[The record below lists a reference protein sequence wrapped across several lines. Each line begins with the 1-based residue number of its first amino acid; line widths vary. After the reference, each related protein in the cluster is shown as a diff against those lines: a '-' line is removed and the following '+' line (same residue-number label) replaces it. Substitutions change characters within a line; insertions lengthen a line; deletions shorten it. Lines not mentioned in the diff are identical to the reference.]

1 MTCSKISSLD
11 FNPGGWINMSQNA
24 AAIQGS
30 GRSPVS
36 LNSEEAK
43 YWEEREAAKAKALK
57 LAAKAETAQR
67 ENYAKALKREKDR
80 EYQRRKAK
88 QGRFEASMLSLD
100 QHLESVS
107 DDNDFICSWLDDN
120 GAGRD
125 KILRADGATTIAHA
139 LSCLTP
145 EQRAFAEDILNGKSW
160 NDLGITR
167 QAFSKRMKIIEKK
180 IRERLTPPSKTSLD
194 Y

>member
-1 MTCSKISSLD
+1 MKDRMTLGHYA
-11 FNPGGWINMSQNA
+11 NAPQNA

-30 GRSPVS
+30 GRSTVS
-36 LNSEEAK
+36 LDSEEAK

-145 EQRAFAEDILNGKSW
+145 EQRAFAEDVLNGKKW
-160 NDLGITR
+160 EEIGISESTFYR
-167 QAFSKRMKIIEKK
+167 HMKKVENIFRRIDSH
-180 IRERLTPPSKTSLD
+180 PPKTLA
-194 Y
+194 

>member
-1 MTCSKISSLD
+1 MKNRTTLCHYA
-11 FNPGGWINMSQNA
+11 NAPQNA

-36 LNSEEAK
+36 LDSEEAK

-67 ENYAKALKREKDR
+67 ENYGKALKREKDR

-100 QHLESVS
+100 QHLESVG

-120 GAGRD
+120 GKGELN
-125 KILRADGATTIAHA
+125 IRAIERAEAITIALA
-139 LSCLTP
+139 KLSP
-145 EQRAFAEDILNGKSW
+145 NDRAFAQAVLDGKSW
-160 NDLGITR
+160 QEIGVERYAFYRLLKKVEKIFR
-167 QAFSKRMKIIEKK
+167 QSA
-180 IRERLTPPSKTSLD
+180 TPPP
-194 Y
+194 

>member
-1 MTCSKISSLD
+1 MKNRTTLCHYAAAPQ
-11 FNPGGWINMSQNA
+11 FA

-36 LNSEEAK
+36 LDSEEAR

-88 QGRFEASMLSLD
+88 QGRFEPSILSLD
-100 QHLESVS
+100 QHLESVG

-145 EQRAFAEDILNGKSW
+145 EQRAFAEDVLKGKKW
-160 NDLGITR
+160 EEIGISESTFYR
-167 QAFSKRMKIIEKK
+167 HMKKVENIFRRIDSH
-180 IRERLTPPSKTSLD
+180 PPKTLA
-194 Y
+194 